1 MSNKLTREV
10 IYLKESDRQK
20 KVEPLSFNDYSK
32 EFLEPSQTT
41 SDCVEW
47 NIKLLNEY
55 ALKYATYL
63 QEFSAEEK
71 AVEFTEYHNIG
82 ECGISTC
89 SPLDYDTVE
98 YLGKCQSDGDMFKA
112 IKRGTFTI
120 YYGNLNS
127 GCY

>member
-1 MSNKLTREV
+1 MSKLTCEV
-10 IYLKESDRQK
+10 IYLNPSDRPK
-20 KVEPLSFNDYSK
+20 KVEPLSFSK
-32 EFLEPSQTT
+32 WSRGAKDTHILHSTLSKIDELATE
-41 SDCVEW
+41 
-47 NIKLLNEY
+47 
-55 ALKYATYL
+55 YATYL